1 MPDRFPTDRPA
12 DGAELPAWALAALR
26 APVAPNPDAHAR
38 LMRRVRQAAAAPARG
53 RRARPAAA
61 PAWSRRRGLASL
73 AGLAAAA
80 LLGVVALGLPRTSVP
95 VRTLAADGLRDPLH
109 LVRFV
114 LAAPAA
120 TRLAIV
126 GDFNGW
132 DVDRTPMRML
142 AESTGVWAA
151 AVRLPAGVHRY
162 AFVVDDTGWVADP
175 ARPAAADTADGARST
190 VTVAAPASTTAVRR

>member
-1 MPDRFPTDRPA
+1 MPDRFPPDRPT
-12 DGAELPAWALAALR
+12 DGALPAWAVAALR
-26 APVAPNPDAHAR
+26 TPPAPNPDAHAR
-38 LMRRVRQAAAAPARG
+38 LMRRVRQAAAAPRG
-53 RRARPAAA
+53 RRARPAAG
-61 PAWSRRRGLASL
+61 PAWARRRGLASL

-80 LLGVVALGLPRTSVP
+80 LLGVALLGLPRTNVP
-95 VRTLAADGLRDPLH
+95 VGRLAADGLRDTLH

-114 LAAPAA
+114 LVAPAA
-120 TRLAIV
+120 TRLAVV

-151 AVRLPAGVHRY
+151 TVRLSAGAHRY

-175 ARPAAADTADGARST
+175 RRPAADDTANGARST
-190 VTVAAPASTTAVRR
+190 VTVPAETTAVRR

>member
-1 MPDRFPTDRPA
+1 MPDRFPTDRPS
-12 DGAELPAWALAALR
+12 DGAELPAWAVAALR
-26 APVAPNPDAHAR
+26 APLAPNPDAHAR

-53 RRARPAAA
+53 RTRPLAQ
-61 PAWSRRRGLASL
+61 PAWARRRGLASL

-80 LLGVVALGLPRTSVP
+80 LLGVAVLGLPRTSVP
-95 VRTLAADGLRDPLH
+95 VGALAANGLRDTLH

-114 LAAPAA
+114 LVAPAA
-120 TRLAIV
+120 TRLAVV

-151 AVRLPAGVHRY
+151 TVRLPAGTHRFAY
-162 AFVVDDTGWVADP
+162 VVDDTGWIADP
-175 ARPAAADTADGARST
+175 EQPAARDTADGARSAMT
-190 VTVAAPASTTAVRR
+190 VPAASTAVRR

>member
-1 MPDRFPTDRPA
+1 MPDRFPTDHST
-12 DGAELPAWALAALR
+12 DGSLPEWAVAALR

-53 RRARPAAA
+53 RRARPMAR

-73 AGLAAAA
+73 VGLAAAA
-80 LLGVVALGLPRTSVP
+80 LVGVALLGLPRTSVP
-95 VRTLAADGLRDPLH
+95 VGALAAAGLRDTLH

-114 LAAPAA
+114 LSAPAA
-120 TRLAIV
+120 TRLAVV

-132 DVDRTPMRML
+132 RVDSTPMRML

-151 AVRLPAGVHRY
+151 TVRLPAGTHRY
-162 AFVVDDTGWVADP
+162 AFVVDDTGWIADP
-175 ARPAAADTADGARST
+175 HRPAAGDTTDGARSA
-190 VTVAAPASTTAVRR
+190 VTVPAETTAVRR